1 MKNLRKQS
9 DQYIH
14 DEITDVLIKLNT
26 NNLPLSDIKTY
37 KKYLTNLR
45 KVISERVIETL
56 TKS

>member
-1 MKNLRKQS
+1 MKNLKKQS

-26 NNLPLSDIKTY
+26 NNLSLQDVRMF
-37 KKYLTNLR
+37 KKYLASLR

-56 TKS
+56 TK

>member
-9 DQYIH
+9 DQYIQ

-37 KKYLTNLR
+37 KKYLANLR
-45 KVISERVIETL
+45 KVISERVVETL
-56 TKS
+56 TK

>member
-1 MKNLRKQS
+1 MKNLKKQS

-37 KKYLTNLR
+37 KKYLANLR
-45 KVISERVIETL
+45 KVISERVIEAL
-56 TKS
+56 TK